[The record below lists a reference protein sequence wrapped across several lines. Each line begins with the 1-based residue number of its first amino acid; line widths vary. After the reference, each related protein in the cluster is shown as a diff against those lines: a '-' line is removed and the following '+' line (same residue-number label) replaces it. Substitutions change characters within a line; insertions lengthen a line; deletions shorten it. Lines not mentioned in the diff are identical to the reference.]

1 MPAIRNPGTRT
12 TKDWPLSDL
21 TSKTGDGIHENHYC
35 CVPECK
41 KWGGFGFTRS
51 KAEAVQWWCWEH
63 YPYKKALN

>member
-1 MPAIRNPGTRT
+1 MN
-12 TKDWPLSDL
+12 DQ

-63 YPYKKALN
+63 YPHKTPVRAS